1 MNKNNR
7 KEHLYRTAF
16 KLFMTKPFDS
26 VSISDIEKASEMS
39 RGAIV
44 YYGKDKMGLFYQ
56 VIKHYLIDYQDL
68 DNKLEIKA
76 SEQDSDFLKRF
87 IDCYVSGAQKT
98 INKLQ
103 SIDPTVKNG
112 SRAYLSLILQI
123 CLYFPDLNDE
133 YLEGRNHEL
142 LRWIDALQK
151 AIETRE
157 IRSDIDVINTAKIF
171 MNIFYGKSFL
181 DALVNGLNT
190 VELRIQLMN
199 LYKLLK
205 I

>member
-7 KEHLYRTAF
+7 KEHLYRMAF

-44 YYGKDKMGLFYQ
+44 YYGKDKMGLFHK
-56 VIKHYLIDYQDL
+56 VIKHYLIDYQNL
-68 DNKLEIKA
+68 DNKLEKSA
-76 SEQDSDFLKRF
+76 DAHDPEPLRRF
-87 IDCYVSGAQKT
+87 IDRYVSGAQTT

-103 SIDPTVKNG
+103 SIDPTVRNG

-142 LRWIDALQK
+142 LKWIGALQK
-151 AIETRE
+151 AIEAKE
-157 IRSDIDVINTAKIF
+157 IRSDIDVINTAKNF
-171 MNIFYGKSFL
+171 MSIFYGKSFL
-181 DALVNGLNT
+181 DALVSGLNT
-190 VELRIQLMN
+190 VELRMQMIN